1 MQTHGILGFYNLKN
15 RLATFSFHGYSV
27 GTARLRDD
35 GQWHPNETL
44 APIIGSAPRPHPDDI
59 IDALRAVTS
68 NLLYDTAKEA
78 IRLLRNY
85 RR

>member
-1 MQTHGILGFYNLKN
+1 MQTHGILGFYSLKN
-15 RLATFSFHGYSV
+15 RLATFGFHGYSI
-27 GTARLRDD
+27 GAARLRDD
-35 GQWHPNETL
+35 GHWHPNAML
-44 APIIGSAPRPHPDDI
+44 APIIGSDPRQHPDDI

-68 NLLYDTAKEA
+68 KLLYDTAEEA